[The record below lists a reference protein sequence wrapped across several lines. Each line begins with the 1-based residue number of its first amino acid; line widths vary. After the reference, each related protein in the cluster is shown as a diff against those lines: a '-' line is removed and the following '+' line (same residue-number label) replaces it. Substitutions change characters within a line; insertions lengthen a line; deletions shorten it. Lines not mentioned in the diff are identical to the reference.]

1 VVAPE
6 AGAEATLEIVS
17 ELLTQPRF
25 ESVFEAERQRM
36 AVQAGRAGDSAA
48 IQIASLFEGTLYG
61 DEHPLGRRATAESVG
76 SIELEDVRNFHA
88 SRYSSDGMVFA
99 ISGAVDRAQAESVL
113 AAGFASLPDRTAMSA
128 DEPEFPAPTAPVGRT
143 VVTREVD
150 SRQGH
155 VIIGH
160 LGIEDI
166 PEDHAALEVMNY
178 VLSGGGFVSRMMKLL
193 RTDTGITAA
202 LSGEVEPGRGTMNP
216 YAWRFSGRP
225 ETLARG
231 IRLALEQIQ
240 RMHDEGVT
248 AEEFEGART
257 AYLDGLIPASY
268 ETSHRTALRLA
279 QMELFR
285 LYDYQSPQY
294 LNYYAGDEEQAA
306 AMRRLTIDDVN
317 RAARKYLHPD
327 NLIIAVAGPL
337 DRIRAGATPEEL
349 ELVRGR

>member
-1 VVAPE
+1 
-6 AGAEATLEIVS
+6 
-17 ELLTQPRF
+17 
-25 ESVFEAERQRM
+25 
-36 AVQAGRAGDSAA
+36 
-48 IQIASLFEGTLYG
+48 
-61 DEHPLGRRATAESVG
+61 
-76 SIELEDVRNFHA
+76 
-88 SRYSSDGMVFA
+88 MVFA
-99 ISGAVDRAQAESVL
+99 VSGAIDRALAERVL
-113 AAGFASLPDRTAMSA
+113 AAGFSSAPDRSPASV
-128 DEPEFPAPTAPVGRT
+128 EQPEFPQPSAPVGRT

-155 VIIGH
+155 VVIGH
-160 LGIEDI
+160 LGIEAI

-202 LSGEVEPGRGTMNP
+202 LAGEVEPGRGTTNP
-216 YAWRFSGRP
+216 YVWRFSGRP

-240 RMHDEGVT
+240 RMRDEGVT
-248 AEEFEGART
+248 VEEFEGART

-268 ETSHRTALRLA
+268 ETSHRTATRLG
-279 QMELFR
+279 QMELFG

-294 LNYYAGDEEQAA
+294 LNYYAGDEEQVAA
-306 AMRRLTIDDVN
+306 LLRLTIEDVN

-349 ELVRGR
+349 ELVRGLEPR